1 MEDELNRRP
10 RRAAG
15 ERGLTLVELAAVMAV
30 LAVLVGSAMPSWQRF
45 LDRRALEA
53 AAAQLGAD
61 LQLMRNEAV
70 ARGETLRLA
79 VQSDASASCYVVH
92 TGAAG
97 ACTCLEAAAVQ
108 CTDDARALRRA
119 RFDAA
124 SDGLRLRGLPGEL
137 RVDPRQGTFSPTG
150 TLRLQSREGS
160 SIAHVVNL
168 LGRVRT
174 CASAA
179 SGNARAASC

>member
-1 MEDELNRRP
+1 MEGKLNRHP

-70 ARGETLRLA
+70 ARGETLRLT

-92 TGAAG
+92 TGPAG
-97 ACTCLEAAAVQ
+97 ACTCLAPEAVQ
-108 CTDDARALRRA
+108 CRGEARAVRRG

-124 SDGLRLRGLPGEL
+124 ADGLRLRGQPAEL
-137 RVDPRQGTFSPTG
+137 RVDPRQGMFSPTG
-150 TLRLQSREGS
+150 TLRLLSREGS

-174 CASAA
+174 CASPA
-179 SGNARAASC
+179 GDDGRAAAC